1 MAGTAQTLAL
11 DIAPAPNLAQSYLDV
26 GKIQA
31 QQNDNAMAPLDLASK
46 QLDLQQ
52 KQALAPLE
60 VQAAKQKLVQQGLEM
75 RATQTKAQQDA
86 ADRTMERIGKAA
98 LSVLNASSEGRQ
110 AEWESQLSG
119 LLKTN
124 TIDKTQYD
132 ALMKQQ
138 PTDDLLNHIKD
149 GHQTYQEMLKADAAN
164 KAAAKKAQLTP
175 DQVANLTKDYATS
188 IKSDPN
194 VTQKMQTFSQAL
206 QRTNDYAKA
215 VDAAERLG
223 PAGSSATTR
232 DEAYTAPGWLPG
244 QDSVLKPGASAAFG
258 PDAAAPSGFLPPP
271 AAAPAQTAAL
281 PAPAP
286 AAIAPPVTRS
296 LAPPINRFDTM
307 FKGNA
312 PTQTATPRPAPAPTA
327 AAPVRSYTPP
337 GGKPIKFTD
346 DDALAQAQ
354 DALKAGATKA
364 AVVAHL
370 AKLGVPQDKIT
381 AAFGQ

>member
-1 MAGTAQTLAL
+1 MADAGGQTIAL
-11 DIAPAPNLAQSYLDV
+11 GINPVPDLGQSYLTA
-26 GKIQA
+26 GRIQA
-31 QQNDNAMAPLDLASK
+31 QQNQNDMAPLDMAAK

-60 VQAAKQKLVQQGLEM
+60 LKAAQQKLVLQGMEA
-75 RATQTKAQQDA
+75 RSAQTKAQQDA
-86 ADRTMERIGKAA
+86 ADRTMDRIGRAA
-98 LSVLNASSEGRQ
+98 LSVSNASAADRPG
-110 AEWESQLSG
+110 EWKSQLDG
-119 LLKTN
+119 LLKTK

-223 PAGSSATTR
+223 PAGSSATAR
-232 DEAYTAPGWLPG
+232 EDAYTSPGLLPG
-244 QDSVLKPGASAAFG
+244 QDATLKPGADVFG
-258 PDAAAPSGFLPPP
+258 PAAASPAAVGFLPPP
-271 AAAPAQTAAL
+271 TASAAPAAVA
-281 PAPAP
+281 AP
-286 AAIAPPVTRS
+286 AATPPVSSNLLPGPDSMARVYAGSQPPTVQSLLNRTAAPP
-296 LAPPINRFDTM
+296 P
-307 FKGNA
+307 
-312 PTQTATPRPAPAPTA
+312 A
-327 AAPVRSYTPP
+327 AAKTREMQPA
-337 GGKPIKFTD
+337 KND
-346 DDALAQAQ
+346 
-354 DALKAGATKA
+354 
-364 AVVAHL
+364 
-370 AKLGVPQDKIT
+370 KLGGNSEEQVLTHAREAIKADPRLAEPYKQRLKELGIDPGKL
-381 AAFGQ
+381 